1 MRFKGLSDLSCVTI
15 AGKTG
20 FFIKCLLVSYLELIF
35 AKCFPKQ
42 NALKRKLSFFALVT
56 CLAGKDE
63 FTWWLLALNLLKIK
77 EKKVNFFHFFSCQ
90 NYWKWYTFWRCE
102 DRTSRLTWAKK
113 NAPEVKR
120 ASRTLKNAVWL
131 TAGMSVPGFRS
142 HVKPKIIEKR
152 VWLFKAHCFYLMFFF
167 LALLFPFGEHIQSI
181 KRQKD
186 W

>member
-63 FTWWLLALNLLKIK
+63 FT
-77 EKKVNFFHFFSCQ
+77 
-90 NYWKWYTFWRCE
+90 
-102 DRTSRLTWAKK
+102 
-113 NAPEVKR
+113 
-120 ASRTLKNAVWL
+120 
-131 TAGMSVPGFRS
+131 
-142 HVKPKIIEKR
+142 
-152 VWLFKAHCFYLMFFF
+152 
-167 LALLFPFGEHIQSI
+167 
-181 KRQKD
+181 
-186 W
+186 